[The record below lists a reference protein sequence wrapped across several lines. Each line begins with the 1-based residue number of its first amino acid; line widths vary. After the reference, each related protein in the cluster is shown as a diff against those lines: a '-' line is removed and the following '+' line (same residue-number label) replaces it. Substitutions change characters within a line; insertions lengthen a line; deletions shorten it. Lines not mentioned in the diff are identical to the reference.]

1 MVYIQLFES
10 NKNKM
15 WQRLK
20 CIHETFGTRESTFFI
35 KKVISRIFFFQEMH
49 LLEHL
54 EAIEK
59 YHFIVINYSDSPK
72 AKRSFYEKQVPM
84 RNAINF

>member
-1 MVYIQLFES
+1 
-10 NKNKM
+10 M

-20 CIHETFGTRESTFFI
+20 CIHETFGSRESTFFI
-35 KKVISRIFFFQEMH
+35 KKVISQISIFQQMH

-59 YHFIVINYSDSPK
+59 YHIIVINYSGSPK
-72 AKRSFYEKQVPM
+72 TKRSLSEKQVSM
-84 RNAINF
+84 TNSIHL